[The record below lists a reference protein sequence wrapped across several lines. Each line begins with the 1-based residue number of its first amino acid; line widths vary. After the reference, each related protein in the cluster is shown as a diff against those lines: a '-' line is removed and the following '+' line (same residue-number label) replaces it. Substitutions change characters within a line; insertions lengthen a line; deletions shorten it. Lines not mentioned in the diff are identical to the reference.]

1 MAGYF
6 ENTTFGM
13 TGIDLTGVST
23 AVYAGANVTKG
34 KNTQTSAKL
43 AGGLDWGT
51 DAGTFN
57 LKLNINIRT
66 LKKIAGA
73 TKLTFSLMSSSD
85 NSTFEE
91 IATYTVSATSLNAS
105 VLKNNIVFSAVP
117 TMGRYF
123 CIGIKPDAAATAGML
138 LISCDPKGY

>member
-13 TGIDLTGVST
+13 TGIDLAGVSAAT
-23 AVYAGANVTKG
+23 YAGANITKG
-34 KNTQTSAKL
+34 KNTATSAKL

-66 LKKIAGA
+66 LKKIEGA
-73 TKLTFSLMSSSD
+73 TSIKFSLMSSSD

-91 IATYTVSATSLNAS
+91 IATYTVPVDSLNAS
-105 VLKNNIVFSAVP
+105 ILKNNIVFSAVP
-117 TMGRYF
+117 TLGRYF
-123 CIGIKPDAAATAGML
+123 CIGLTPDAAATAGMV